1 MDATDRLK
9 KARTQLLLTN
19 RPELVF
25 VAHLC
30 CVPDKIDST
39 IDTACTDGTVIR
51 WNPAF
56 VQSCTDAELFGV
68 LVHELMHIGL
78 LHTVVCSQYP
88 DDMENLNIA
97 ADLAINSVLH
107 RSGVELPD
115 GGVLP
120 GTGDHAHLPHG
131 LSMEQYLSELRKAQK
146 DGKKNS
152 GNGQSGKGQAG
163 RIEPAGSEAARNGL
177 PSDQVALQVET
188 LRAQVKHAEQKVSGI
203 ASVPAVMKD
212 AIRAA
217 QQRKVDFKQVLRH
230 FRNKIVRGGS
240 DWSRL
245 NRRLQAV
252 GASVARNRR
261 RAVGDV
267 VVLLDVS
274 GSMNNDAVARCMAE
288 IVSLFGNIDG
298 DLHIWQHD
306 TRVIRKDVWQHGK
319 PLPPIKRAGS
329 GGTSHRT
336 LFTAI
341 EADGLKP
348 EVVICLSDMVTSYPE
363 RKPTVPVVWIT
374 TEATYRNP
382 PFGQVCHTVI

>member
-30 CVPDKIDST
+30 CVPDKIDAS

-56 VQSCTDAELFGV
+56 VQSCTDSELFGV

-78 LHTVVCSQYP
+78 LHTIVCLQYQ
-88 DDMENLNIA
+88 DSMEDLNIA

-107 RSGVELPD
+107 QSGVELPE

-120 GTGDHAHLPHG
+120 GTGDHKDLPHG
-131 LSMEQYLSELRKAQK
+131 LSMEQYLQELRKAKK
-146 DGKKNS
+146 DGKSKP
-152 GNGQSGKGQAG
+152 GNGASGKGQAG
-163 RIEPAGSEAARNGL
+163 KIEPAGSEAARNGK
-177 PSDQVALQVET
+177 PSDQVELQIET
-188 LRAQVKHAEQKVSGI
+188 LRAQVKHAEEKVAGI

-252 GASVARNRR
+252 GVSAARNKR

-274 GSMNNDAVARCMAE
+274 GSMNDETVSRCMAE
-288 IVSLFGNIDG
+288 IVSLFGSIDG

-306 TRVIRKDVWQHGK
+306 TRVVRKDVWEHGK
-319 PLPPIKRAGS
+319 PLPVIARAGK
-329 GGTSHRT
+329 GGTSHQT
-336 LFTAI
+336 LFDAI

-348 EVVICLSDMVTSYPE
+348 EVVICLTDMCTSYPTK
-363 RKPTVPVVWIT
+363 KPSVPVVWIT
-374 TEATYRNP
+374 TESTYRNP